1 MLIRDLL
8 QHKPNDLIDVS
19 PDDDIRRAARLMV
32 DNAVSVLIVET
43 EDGELAGIL
52 TERDLARYFAAH
64 GNGTSAAVR
73 DAMTID
79 VMTCSAQHR
88 VAKIAAVMSESN
100 IRHLPVLTK
109 GRVEAVVS
117 IGDIVQFHMSQLEEE
132 NRTLRD
138 LVAVL
143 D

>member
-1 MLIRDLL
+1 
-8 QHKPNDLIDVS
+8 
-19 PDDDIRRAARLMV
+19 
-32 DNAVSVLIVET
+32 
-43 EDGELAGIL
+43 
-52 TERDLARYFAAH
+52 
-64 GNGTSAAVR
+64 
-73 DAMTID
+73 MTID